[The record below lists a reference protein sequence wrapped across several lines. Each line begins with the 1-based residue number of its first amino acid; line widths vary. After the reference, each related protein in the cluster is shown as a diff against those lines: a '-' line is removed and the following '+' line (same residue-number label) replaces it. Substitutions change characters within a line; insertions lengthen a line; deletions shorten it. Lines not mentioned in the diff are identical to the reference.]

1 MYKIDG
7 TTITLTKGDSFYC
20 QLTLTK
26 DGETYTPEAED
37 EIVFGVKKN
46 YTDTTT
52 VISATIPHDTMTLYI
67 APAATKTLSCG
78 SYVYDIQITFAD
90 GDIDTF
96 INQAKFVLVPEVI

>member
-37 EIVFGVKKN
+37 EIVFGFRN
-46 YTDTTT
+46 
-52 VISATIPHDTMTLYI
+52 
-67 APAATKTLSCG
+67 
-78 SYVYDIQITFAD
+78 
-90 GDIDTF
+90 F
-96 INQAKFVLVPEVI
+96 IECLCFEWIHRICCVFVRL